1 MQNILTVKKSVADRR
16 SFYFYGLCGFLLA
29 CFGLLAGQA
38 QANDPLSVTEGAA
51 KKLTKRLTADKAI
64 IKQKPEHVEALVE
77 DILLP
82 IFDDQLISRLVLG
95 EYWKSATTEQKTAFV
110 KGFQKIL
117 IRTYASAFAAYD
129 GQEIV
134 FKKPIY
140 DKSNKK
146 ALVRSEIRQKNSPP
160 IVVAYKLRLKNEQW
174 LVYDAEIEGIGV
186 VKSYRSQ
193 FVDEIRQKGFEQMV
207 AGLPS

>member
-1 MQNILTVKKSVADRR
+1 MLEMTRVKFGYQNVQGH
-16 SFYFYGLCGFLLA
+16 FFLLA
-29 CFGLLAGQA
+29 LILLIYLFTTKAMA
-38 QANDPLSVTEGAA
+38 DDPLLTTEQAA
-51 KKLTKRLTADKAI
+51 KKLTDRLTADKAI
-64 IKQKPEHVEALVE
+64 IKQKPGHVEFLVE

-95 EYWKSATTEQKTAFV
+95 DYWKTATVPQREAFA

-129 GQEIV
+129 GQEII
-134 FKKPIY
+134 FNKPLY
-140 DKSNKK
+140 DKSKKK
-146 ALVRSEIRQKNSPP
+146 ALIRSEIRQKNGPP
-160 IVVAYKLRLKNEQW
+160 IVVSYKLRLKGQQW

-193 FVDEIRQKGFEQMV
+193 FSDEIRNKGFEQMLQ
-207 AGLPS
+207 GLSS